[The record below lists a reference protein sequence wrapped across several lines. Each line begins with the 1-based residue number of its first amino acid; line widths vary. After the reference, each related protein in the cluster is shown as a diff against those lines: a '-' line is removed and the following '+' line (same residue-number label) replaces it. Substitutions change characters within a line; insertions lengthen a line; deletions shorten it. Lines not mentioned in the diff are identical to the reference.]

1 MISGDVIYCYS
12 IDTHNLS
19 RKETLQGPNA
29 SGDEFTQWKAEISK
43 CTIMSVV
50 SRNSEIYIVEG
61 GMTAALHFLIR

>member
-29 SGDEFTQWKAEISK
+29 SGDELSSFSGKQRFQSVPSCLLYLVIPRSILWK
-43 CTIMSVV
+43 VV
-50 SRNSEIYIVEG
+50 
-61 GMTAALHFLIR
+61 